1 MMRRAR
7 RRRERGAVAVETAII
22 LPVII
27 LVLFGIVDYGLLF
40 SNSLAV
46 RQGVREAA
54 RATVVLVPEDATN
67 GVLPNSCGLLSG
79 NLSNVNCVTRAEID
93 PIAGT
98 AFASAKIEEPDGTP
112 TNEWVVGNYLV
123 VCAVVQTGGLTGLV
137 PLPSGGEVSSRIV
150 MRIEN
155 GKGYINGESEIVNL
169 GAAADSGPT
178 WGGDCA

>member
-1 MMRRAR
+1 MR
-7 RRRERGAVAVETAII
+7 RRRERGAVAIETALI
-22 LPVII
+22 LPIII

-67 GVLPNSCGLLSG
+67 GVLPNGCGLLSG
-79 NLSNVNCVTRAEID
+79 DLGNVNCVTNAEID
-93 PIAGT
+93 PIAGDS
-98 AFASAKIEEPDGTP
+98 FASAKITTP
-112 TNEWVVGNYLV
+112 EGLDTNEWVVGNYLV
-123 VCAVVQTGGLTGLV
+123 VCAVVRTAGLTGLV
-137 PLPSGGEVSSRIV
+137 PLPTGGEVSSRIV

-155 GKGYINGESEIVNL
+155 GKGYINGESEVVNL
-169 GAAADSGPT
+169 APDADVGVT